1 MVAIPLLVVAF
12 FLKIRMVSVMS
23 EINNDVNEMIR
34 IVSSGDTGTQ
44 EA

>member
-1 MVAIPLLVVAF
+1 
-12 FLKIRMVSVMS
+12 LKIRMVSVIA

-34 IVSSGDTGTQ
+34 IITSGDTGGAQ